1 MPIKKIPK
9 FVIIPLTLS
18 MSLGIVVAA
27 DLVRMQQLAQSRY
40 GVQAANT
47 IGEWRGMME
56 QVRNLPE
63 GEKVV
68 RVNDFF
74 NKRVRFMSD
83 IEVWKKSD
91 YWATPLQTMG
101 RRLGDCE
108 DFSIA
113 KYMTLQL
120 VGVPEEK
127 LQITYVKAKIGGRY
141 SKITQAHMVLGYYP
155 NVSGEPKI
163 LDNLISEI
171 RPASRRPDLAPVFS
185 FNTQGLT
192 VAGQPKPATRNPSA
206 KLSRW
211 RDLLAR
217 MQQEGL

>member
-1 MPIKKIPK
+1 M
-9 FVIIPLTLS
+9 
-18 MSLGIVVAA
+18 VVAA

-40 GVQAANT
+40 GAQAAYT
-47 IGEWRGMME
+47 IGEWRNMMDE
-56 QVRNLPE
+56 VRNLPE
-63 GEKVV
+63 RDKIV

-74 NKRVRFMSD
+74 NERVRFMSD
-83 IEVWKKSD
+83 IDIWKKSD

-101 RRLGDCE
+101 RGMGDCE
-108 DFSIA
+108 DYSIA

-120 VGVPEEK
+120 VGVPEDK
-127 LQITYVKAKIGGRY
+127 LQITYVKAKIGGKY
-141 SKITQAHMVLGYYP
+141 SKITQAHMVLGYYASP
-155 NVSGEPKI
+155 TAEPKI
-163 LDNLISEI
+163 LDNLITEI

-185 FNTQGLT
+185 FNTKGLT
-192 VAGQPKPATRNPSA
+192 VAGQAKPATRNPSA